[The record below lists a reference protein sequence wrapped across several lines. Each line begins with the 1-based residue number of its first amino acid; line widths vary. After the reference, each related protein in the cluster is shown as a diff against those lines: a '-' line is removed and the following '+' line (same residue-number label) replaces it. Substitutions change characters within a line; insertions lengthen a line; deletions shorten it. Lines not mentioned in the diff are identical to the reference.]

1 MPTGIGKTEAMLPVV
16 VSVGCPKL
24 LVVVPTDSL
33 RTQLAVKCLTLEI
46 LKSAGC
52 GVLFLSAKPHIVC
65 SLVHISHTVTEV
77 DDVFIR
83 AQAIL
88 RRAALRDAASQL
100 SRSAVTGFYK
110 IPDPIQTA
118 TGGDFHSA

>member
-1 MPTGIGKTEAMLPVV
+1 MSHARNSEISWLWCS
-16 VSVGCPKL
+16 VSW
-24 LVVVPTDSL
+24 
-33 RTQLAVKCLTLEI
+33 
-46 LKSAGC
+46 
-52 GVLFLSAKPHIVC
+52 SAKPHIVC